1 MNTSNSKTSR
11 FNHTKNMQ
19 KAVAGLSGI
28 LLGITADQKLN
39 EQELLF
45 LDVWLRSQDHL
56 KDDGDVVD
64 LLDLIKDILEDGIV
78 TNDELEEL
86 QELVDD
92 VVEFRDVD
100 EVDVPFQINQLIGL
114 LCGIA
119 ADDVLM
125 DMEIQSIIDWIDDN
139 ENTATEW
146 PINIILKRL
155 SEIVIDGSISDSDR
169 ESFLEMI
176 KKVTGTHFS
185 ETGSAAPSTTEF
197 FEDNVE
203 SIEHDGASFCFTG
216 VFITGTRATV
226 QNIAKQKG
234 AKTTKDVSKN
244 TDYLVIGTTES
255 VDWRFASYGRK
266 IERALQLKAEKH
278 PITIITEQTWLKYV

>member
-1 MNTSNSKTSR
+1 
-11 FNHTKNMQ
+11 MQ

-64 LLDLIKDILEDGIV
+64 LLDLIKDILADGIV
-78 TNDELEEL
+78 TNGELEEL

-92 VVEFRDVD
+92 VVEFRDIN

-125 DMEIQSIIDWIDDN
+125 DIEIQSIIDWVESN
-139 ENTATEW
+139 ENTITEW
-146 PINIILKRL
+146 PINILLQRLK
-155 SEIVIDGSISDSDR
+155 EIVVDGSVSNEDR

-176 KKVTGTHFS
+176 KKITGTHFS
-185 ETGSAAPSTTEF
+185 DTGSAAASTTEC
-197 FEDNVE
+197 FEDNID
-203 SIEHDGASFCFTG
+203 SINYDGSSFCFTG
-216 VFITGTRATV
+216 VFMTGTRAVV
-226 QNIAKQKG
+226 QDIAKQKG

-244 TDYLVIGTTES
+244 TNYLVIGTTANT
-255 VDWRFASYGRK
+255 DWRFASYGRK
-266 IERALQLKAEKH
+266 IERALQLKTDNH
-278 PITIITEQTWLKYV
+278 PITIITEKTWLNHLVTSKLSPGKRQCLK